1 MPDRMFPTTTNDS
14 SDFMGNSSSGPV
26 LRVLKNGVRACF
38 EPFEGAQSFAMCL
51 RFMGGVADEPVEK
64 LGLANVTDLA
74 VMKGTAGRDAAG
86 VFDALDALG
95 VSRSVSAGAEAFTFR
110 AHLLPGKAREA
121 LLIYREVFESAAF
134 PEDEVALAKRL
145 TLEQIKS
152 LEDHPQRKI
161 IHTSL
166 KAALGYPLGR
176 PKPGTETSVK
186 ALDRDDVVRFW
197 DRLAHPAGLI
207 ITAAGGLEEEAFF
220 EAVEH
225 AFADWEKPGKV
236 PDTHPVSINAGVVHE
251 PKKSEQAHI
260 GIIYPAPPRSADD
273 FYPAQVAATVLS
285 GSGSSRLFTEVREK
299 RGLVYNV
306 STIYSAF
313 RSGAIT
319 LLYAGTR
326 ADRTEETLEVCLAE
340 VNRLAEDISSEE
352 FERAKSVILGRLRT
366 IGELVAARASALV
379 DDLLLQGVPRSLDE
393 ILDGV
398 SSVTLEQARAAARH
412 YTPTPRTI
420 AVLGPQAPDPAR

>member
-1 MPDRMFPTTTNDS
+1 
-14 SDFMGNSSSGPV
+14 MGNCSSSPV
-26 LRVLKNGVRACF
+26 LRVLKNGVRVCF
-38 EPFEGAQSFAMCL
+38 ESFEGAQSFAMCL
-51 RFMGGVADEPVEK
+51 RFIGGVADEPAEK

-74 VMKGTAGRDAAG
+74 VMKGTAGKDAAG
-86 VFDALDALG
+86 IFDALDALG
-95 VSRSVSAGAEAFTFR
+95 VSRSVNAGAEAFTFR
-110 AHLLPGKAREA
+110 AHLLPGRVREA
-121 LLIYREVFESAAF
+121 LRIYREVLDTAAF

-152 LEDHPQRKI
+152 LEDQPQRKI
-161 IHTSL
+161 IYRSL
-166 KAALGYPLGR
+166 EAALGFPLGR
-176 PKPGTETSVK
+176 PKPGTEASVT

-207 ITAAGGLEEEAFF
+207 ITAAGGMEEEAFF
-220 EAVEH
+220 EAVEQ
-225 AFADWEKPGKV
+225 AFEDWEKPGTV
-236 PDTHPVSINAGVVHE
+236 PDTHPVSIFPGVVHE
-251 PKKSEQAHI
+251 AKKSEQAHI
-260 GIIYPAPPRSADD
+260 AIIYPAPPRSADD
-273 FYPAQVAATVLS
+273 FYAAQVAATVLS

-299 RGLVYNV
+299 RGLVYSV
-306 STIYSAF
+306 SAAYSPF

-326 ADRTEETLEVCLAE
+326 ADRTDETLEVCLAE
-340 VNRLAEDISSEE
+340 VNRLAEDISTEE

-366 IGELVAARASALV
+366 VGELVAARSSALV
-379 DDLLLQGVPRSLDE
+379 DDLLFQGTPRSLGE

-420 AVLGPQAPDPAR
+420 AVLGPQKPAQTR